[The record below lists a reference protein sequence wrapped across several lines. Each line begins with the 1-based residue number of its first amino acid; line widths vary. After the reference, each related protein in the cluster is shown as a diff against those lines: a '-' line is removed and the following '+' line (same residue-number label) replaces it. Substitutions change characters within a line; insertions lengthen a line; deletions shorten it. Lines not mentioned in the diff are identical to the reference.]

1 MNKYFLFKSEQP
13 IPSDSFKELIAA
25 TYRDRWSL
33 VFRDRHRGYILSDG
47 AFYDA
52 LTVLLPLFN
61 TDLGLSITVV
71 VSHVLD
77 DLSQQ
82 VLEAAHRYYRQSC
95 RHLGEVVL
103 DRLASGDR
111 RMLEGVRHQFEG
123 VPRELLLTATAFI
136 ESGLNAT
143 RASKKLY
150 IHRNT
155 FNYRLQKFIEW
166 TSLDI
171 RDYHHA
177 FYFRLSQI
185 NL

>member
-1 MNKYFLFKSEQP
+1 
-13 IPSDSFKELIAA
+13 
-25 TYRDRWSL
+25 
-33 VFRDRHRGYILSDG
+33 LSDG

-52 LTVLLPLFN
+52 LAVLLPLFN
-61 TDLGLSITVV
+61 SDLGLSITMVV
-71 VSHVLD
+71 AHVND
-77 DLSQQ
+77 ELSQKA
-82 VLEAAHRYYRQSC
+82 LEAAHRYYRQSC

-111 RMLEGVRHQFEG
+111 EMLLGAHRQFMA
-123 VPRELLLTATAFI
+123 VPRELLLTATAFV

-143 RASKKLY
+143 RAAKKLY
-150 IHRNT
+150 VHRNT

-166 TSLDI
+166 TNLDI

>member
-1 MNKYFLFKSEQP
+1 
-13 IPSDSFKELIAA
+13 
-25 TYRDRWSL
+25 
-33 VFRDRHRGYILSDG
+33 
-47 AFYDA
+47 
-52 LTVLLPLFN
+52 
-61 TDLGLSITVV
+61 
-71 VSHVLD
+71 
-77 DLSQQ
+77 
-82 VLEAAHRYYRQSC
+82 
-95 RHLGEVVL
+95 
-103 DRLASGDR
+103 LASGDR
-111 RMLEGVRHQFEG
+111 HMLEGVRHQFEG

>member
-13 IPSDSFKELIAA
+13 IPSDQFKELIAA
-25 TYRDRWSL
+25 IYREKWSFALLDRY
-33 VFRDRHRGYILSDG
+33 HGYILADG

-61 TDLGLSITVV
+61 TDLGLAITAVV
-71 VSHVLD
+71 AHTLD
-77 DLSQQ
+77 DLSRQ
-82 VLEAAHRYYRQSC
+82 VLESAHRYYRQSC
-95 RHLGEVVL
+95 RHMGDVVF
-103 DRLASGDR
+103 DRLLGGDR
-111 RMLEGVRHQFEG
+111 QILTQVQKQFED

-150 IHRNT
+150 VHRNT
-155 FNYRLQKFIEW
+155 FNYRLQKFIER
-166 TSLDI
+166 TNLDI